1 MKLNAKIIKGTAILM
16 EEESILNGQD
26 RFQKQLETSLVEV
39 CGKLG
44 IPVPLW
50 VGKNTREFVRFKW
63 TAFQADQFFEPVRFD
78 RFEIRLME

>member
-16 EEESILNGQD
+16 EEESVLNGQG
-26 RFQKQLETSLVEV
+26 RFQKQLEASLVEV

-44 IPVPLW
+44 ISVPLW

-63 TAFQADQFFEPVRFD
+63 TAFHADQFFEPVRFD
-78 RFEIRLME
+78 RFEIRLEE

>member
-16 EEESILNGQD
+16 EEEAVFTGQG
-26 RFQKQLETSLVEV
+26 RFQKQLEASLIEV

-50 VGKNTREFVRFKW
+50 VSKNTREFVRFKW
-63 TAFQADQFFEPVRFD
+63 TAFNSDQFFEPVRFD

>member
-1 MKLNAKIIKGTAILM
+1 VKLNAKIIKGTAILM
-16 EEESILNGQD
+16 EEEAVFTGQG
-26 RFQKQLETSLVEV
+26 RFQKQLEASLIEV

-50 VGKNTREFVRFKW
+50 VSKNTREFVRFKW
-63 TAFQADQFFEPVRFD
+63 TAFNSDQFFEPVRFD